1 MLSMI
6 TKRFGVGLLTMWLV
20 TILVFIGTEIL
31 PGDVAEAVLG
41 QSATPEAVAGLR
53 ETLGLDRPAHVRYFE
68 WLGGFVTGD
77 LGTSLASRADIALLI
92 GERLANTLLLAGTA
106 AVIVVPLSICLGL
119 LAAMYPESLFDRTVS
134 IGTLFLVATPEF
146 LLGTLLVIF
155 FAVKLQW
162 FPAVAYVTEFRSIGH
177 FFTTMAL
184 PILTLAA
191 ALTAQMTRMT
201 RATIVNILGSSYIE
215 MAVLKGVRRW
225 RMIFVH
231 ALRNAIGPIANVVA
245 LNLAYLISGVVI
257 TETIFAYPGLAKLIV
272 DAVAS
277 RDFPVVQACA
287 MVFCA
292 AYIIFMLLADIVAIV
307 SNPRLRNPRT

>member
-215 MAVLKGVRRW
+215 MALLKGVRRW

>member
-1 MLSMI
+1 
-6 TKRFGVGLLTMWLV
+6 
-20 TILVFIGTEIL
+20 
-31 PGDVAEAVLG
+31 
-41 QSATPEAVAGLR
+41 
-53 ETLGLDRPAHVRYFE
+53 
-68 WLGGFVTGD
+68 
-77 LGTSLASRADIALLI
+77 
-92 GERLANTLLLAGTA
+92 
-106 AVIVVPLSICLGL
+106 
-119 LAAMYPESLFDRTVS
+119 MYPESLFDRTVS

-184 PILTLAA
+184 PIRTLAA

-215 MAVLKGVRRW
+215 MALLKGVRRW

-245 LNLAYLISGVVI
+245 LKLAYLISGVVI
-257 TETIFAYPGLAKLIV
+257 TETIFAFPGLAKLIV

>member
-41 QSATPEAVAGLR
+41 RSATPEAVAGLR